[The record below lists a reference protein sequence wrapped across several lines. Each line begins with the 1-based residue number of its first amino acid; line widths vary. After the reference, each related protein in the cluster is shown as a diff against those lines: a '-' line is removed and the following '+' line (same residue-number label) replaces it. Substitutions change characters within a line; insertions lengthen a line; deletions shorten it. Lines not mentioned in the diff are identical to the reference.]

1 MTFIAV
7 RLLQKFYVTCVHTP
21 NVTKHE
27 TVLNKYYGLYGAG
40 EPYFIRHDHKWTT
53 LNKAPISNML
63 NVTLRFWRESV
74 YIYI

>member
-27 TVLNKYYGLYGAG
+27 IVLNKYYGLYGAG
-40 EPYFIRHDHKWTT
+40 EP
-53 LNKAPISNML
+53 
-63 NVTLRFWRESV
+63 
-74 YIYI
+74 